1 LLKTS
6 IPRRQFVLETL
17 LCGFRGG
24 LQRRDLSGQR
34 VDGFCGGGIFLHDR
48 FGGVAQFLD
57 LGLQGGDLRQ
67 KLSFGLDRIWCNEHD
82 LGLGR
87 GQGLDSA
94 KAVPLVLE
102 DIRGGRRQG
111 FLFVGL

>member
-1 LLKTS
+1 M
-6 IPRRQFVLETL
+6 
-17 LCGFRGG
+17 LCCFRGG
-24 LQRRDLSGQR
+24 LQRRDLSSQR
-34 VDGFCGGGIFLHDR
+34 VDRLCGGGVFLDNWFR
-48 FGGVAQFLD
+48 GVAQLLD

-67 KLSFGLDRIWCNEHD
+67 KLGIGLNGVWSDEHN

-102 DIRGGRRQG
+102 DVRGGRRQG